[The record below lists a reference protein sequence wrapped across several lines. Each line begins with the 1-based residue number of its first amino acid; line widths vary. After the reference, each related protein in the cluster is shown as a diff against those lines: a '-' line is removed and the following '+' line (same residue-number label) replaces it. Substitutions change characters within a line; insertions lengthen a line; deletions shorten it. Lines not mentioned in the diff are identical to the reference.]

1 MTPAEMPDTR
11 QTPLRESAGSQP
23 VRLGV
28 LVSGTG
34 SNLQAILDAIAARTL
49 AAEVE
54 VVISNRANVQALERA
69 RAAGVPALTIPHK
82 DFPNR
87 EHFDRA
93 LVAALREA
101 NVDWIVLAG
110 FMRVLTPEFLNAFAG
125 RIINIHPALLP
136 SFPGVDA
143 AKQALDYGVKIT
155 GCTVH
160 FVELG
165 VDMGKIIA
173 QRAVPVEPSDDLAA
187 LGARIHQAEHEL
199 FVSVLRDIAAGRV
212 VPLALAPASEV

>member
-1 MTPAEMPDTR
+1 MTAARPS
-11 QTPLRESAGSQP
+11 PL
-23 VRLGV
+23 RLGV

-34 SNLQAILDAIAARTL
+34 SNLQAIIDAIASGAL
-49 AAEVE
+49 AAEVS
-54 VVISNRANVQALERA
+54 VVISNRAAVQALERA
-69 RAAGVPALTIPHK
+69 RAAGVPALTIPHR
-82 DFPNR
+82 DFPTR
-87 EHFDRA
+87 EDFDRA
-93 LVAALREA
+93 LVSALREA
-101 NVDWIVLAG
+101 NVDWVVLAG
-110 FMRVLTPEFLNAFAG
+110 FMRVLTPEFLNAYAG

-136 SFPGVDA
+136 SFPGIDA

-173 QRAVPVEPSDDLAA
+173 QRAVPVEAQDDSTT
-187 LGARIHQAEHEL
+187 LGARIHAAEHEL

-212 VPLALAPASEV
+212 APLAVAPASKA